1 MCGDGRYYGAS
12 MPVQRREGHMRGW
25 IVSGAACCALAV
37 RQTAGPVTFDLHADA
52 VTRPG
57 SVTVGPAAS
66 VCWFGLWAA
75 MRVCVVTSRVTRGVG
90 AAAVS
95 RVCTL
100 SAVWHRVLGSGAMSG
115 AVCGGPRSSRRRPGP
130 ARSRTGRAHVVGV
143 GACISCMRM
152 KLIRSMT
159 QSYDDRSCGRDVAH
173 VAAHGT
179 LILYA
184 RSGPV

>member
-1 MCGDGRYYGAS
+1 MRRAVGCEGYAQLYGMGDGCVVGCVEMADTTERACRYNG
-12 MPVQRREGHMRGW
+12 REGHMRGW

-75 MRVCVVTSRVTRGVG
+75 MRVCVVTSRVMRGVG

-115 AVCGGPRSSRRRPGP
+115 AVCGGPGSSRRRPAGQ
-130 ARSRTGRAHVVGV
+130 RAHMVGV
-143 GACISCMRM
+143 GACISCM
-152 KLIRSMT
+152 
-159 QSYDDRSCGRDVAH
+159 CA
-173 VAAHGT
+173 
-179 LILYA
+179 
-184 RSGPV
+184 

>member
-1 MCGDGRYYGAS
+1 
-12 MPVQRREGHMRGW
+12 MRGW

-52 VTRPG
+52 VTRPW

-115 AVCGGPRSSRRRPGP
+115 AVCGGPGGRSSRRRPAGQ
-130 ARSRTGRAHVVGV
+130 R
-143 GACISCMRM
+143 
-152 KLIRSMT
+152 
-159 QSYDDRSCGRDVAH
+159 Y
-173 VAAHGT
+173 
-179 LILYA
+179 
-184 RSGPV
+184 

>member
-1 MCGDGRYYGAS
+1 
-12 MPVQRREGHMRGW
+12 MRGW

-75 MRVCVVTSRVTRGVG
+75 MRVCVVTSRVMRGVG

-95 RVCTL
+95 RVCTLECTL

-115 AVCGGPRSSRRRPGP
+115 AVCGGPGSSRRRPAGQRVHTWSGS
-130 ARSRTGRAHVVGV
+130 ARAHLVH
-143 GACISCMRM
+143 
-152 KLIRSMT
+152 
-159 QSYDDRSCGRDVAH
+159 AH
-173 VAAHGT
+173 ET
-179 LILYA
+179 Y
-184 RSGPV
+184 

>member
-1 MCGDGRYYGAS
+1 M
-12 MPVQRREGHMRGW
+12 
-25 IVSGAACCALAV
+25 
-37 RQTAGPVTFDLHADA
+37 
-52 VTRPG
+52 
-57 SVTVGPAAS
+57 
-66 VCWFGLWAA
+66 
-75 MRVCVVTSRVTRGVG
+75 G

-95 RVCTL
+95 RVSTL

-115 AVCGGPRSSRRRPGP
+115 AVCGGPGVHVD
-130 ARSRTGRAHVVGV
+130 ARAVEVTARVVGV
-143 GACISCMRM
+143 GACMRM

>member
-1 MCGDGRYYGAS
+1 
-12 MPVQRREGHMRGW
+12 MRGW

-57 SVTVGPAAS
+57 GVTVGPAAS

-100 SAVWHRVLGSGAMSG
+100 SLVWHRVLGSGARSG
-115 AVCGGPRSSRRRPGP
+115 AVCGGPGSSRRRP
-130 ARSRTGRAHVVGV
+130 ARVNNSLGQRVHTRNMEVGV

-152 KLIRSMT
+152 KVET
-159 QSYDDRSCGRDVAH
+159 Y
-173 VAAHGT
+173 
-179 LILYA
+179 
-184 RSGPV
+184 

>member
-1 MCGDGRYYGAS
+1 

-115 AVCGGPRSSRRRPGP
+115 AVCGGPGTVLTSAPGRSKGPDVHTSTHGPRGRRVHLVH
-130 ARSRTGRAHVVGV
+130 AAS
-143 GACISCMRM
+143 

>member
-1 MCGDGRYYGAS
+1 
-12 MPVQRREGHMRGW
+12 MRGW

-52 VTRPG
+52 VTRPW

-115 AVCGGPRSSRRRPGP
+115 AVCGGPGVHVDARAVEVTARGRGRRVH
-130 ARSRTGRAHVVGV
+130 AHE
-143 GACISCMRM
+143 
-152 KLIRSMT
+152 T
-159 QSYDDRSCGRDVAH
+159 Y
-173 VAAHGT
+173 
-179 LILYA
+179 
-184 RSGPV
+184 